1 LQFRIASLDAREEEF
16 VDIVRTSGVRKVR
29 SRTVQVTM
37 PELQLPQRALMPAV
51 PVVAEL
57 SDGRLHSHVGHPM
70 TNETSWR
77 GKGEMCPQ
85 GIAAQGGRIAG
96 FGAYDVTDRK
106 FSTSL
111 GPPSCSPPV

>member
-1 LQFRIASLDAREEEF
+1 M
-16 VDIVRTSGVRKVR
+16 DIVRTSGVRKVR
-29 SRTVQVTM
+29 PRTVQVTM
-37 PELQLPQRALMPAV
+37 PELQLPPRALMPAM

-57 SDGRLHSHVGHPM
+57 SQGRPHLHVGHPM
-70 TNETSWR
+70 TNGISWH
-77 GKGEMCPQ
+77 GKGEVCPQ

-96 FGAYDVTDRK
+96 FGGYDVTDSK